1 MGLIL
6 LGFLVLG
13 SVLPVV
19 LVSAQV
25 ENVVNGGLES
35 GSGHWTDVNG
45 NPLQGG
51 SITADEHHGGTHSL
65 YLDYSSLAKNVLD
78 NAVASVNVTG
88 YTAWVKVVQYQGS
101 APYPVGFLIYYS
113 NGSSV
118 SFSLSFS
125 YDTWT
130 QVNLLSHVKSGNIV
144 ATGFHN
150 TQDDWNKVYVD
161 DLSLTTAD
169 PTPPDLPVSLYLT
182 CNPSSLG
189 TTIYVDGSPYRTPAV
204 VTLGW
209 GIFNITARGTVGTY
223 TFSKWQV
230 NGTDGSSS
238 NSFNLDIQGNTSVR
252 SFYVDLAGAVF
263 PNPPSSN
270 AFHLDDVDL
279 GTLSPGESRTFN
291 MTFTFTDWM
300 LVLQSIRFTG
310 PSTGFTVS
318 WFVVNDALPKTY
330 FNTFF
335 GSIVG
340 ANQIVLTVTAPSD
353 AAPGTTGSFYA
364 TASTG
369 SGLSSTATISY
380 KIQGT
385 SVLDR
390 LTNLKNGLG
399 DIGKAAGEAIKTL
412 VRLLGNP
419 WILLILILLIVAIAY
434 YSLKDNK
441 HSKSHRR
448 R

>member
-1 MGLIL
+1 L
-6 LGFLVLG
+6 
-13 SVLPVV
+13 
-19 LVSAQV
+19 
-25 ENVVNGGLES
+25 
-35 GSGHWTDVNG
+35 
-45 NPLQGG
+45 
-51 SITADEHHGGTHSL
+51 
-65 YLDYSSLAKNVLD
+65 SLA
-78 NAVASVNVTG
+78 
-88 YTAWVKVVQYQGS
+88 
-101 APYPVGFLIYYS
+101 
-113 NGSSV
+113 
-118 SFSLSFS
+118 
-125 YDTWT
+125 
-130 QVNLLSHVKSGNIV
+130 
-144 ATGFHN
+144 
-150 TQDDWNKVYVD
+150 
-161 DLSLTTAD
+161 
-169 PTPPDLPVSLYLT
+169 

-189 TTIYVDGSPYRTPAV
+189 ATIYVEGSAYTPPATV
-204 VTLGW
+204 SLSPGTY
-209 GIFNITARGTVGTY
+209 NITAPGTVGTY
-223 TFSKWQV
+223 AFSKWQV
-230 NGTDGSSS
+230 NGSESLL
-238 NSFNLDIQGNTSVR
+238 NPLNLNIQGNTSVR